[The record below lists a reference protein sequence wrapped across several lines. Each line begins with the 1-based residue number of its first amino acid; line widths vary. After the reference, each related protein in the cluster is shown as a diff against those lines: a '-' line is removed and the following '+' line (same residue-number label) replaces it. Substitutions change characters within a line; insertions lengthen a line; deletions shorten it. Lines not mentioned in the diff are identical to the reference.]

1 MYLVHDKFPREQ
13 FTGFFASLRMT
24 LLGFIESESE
34 SVRPKAAPTQT
45 QTITLRL
52 LSSLMKRSEMR
63 DLGNSS
69 AGLSEQC
76 LLEFWN

>member
-1 MYLVHDKFPREQ
+1 MYLVHNKFPREQ
-13 FTGFFASLRMT
+13 FTGFFASLRMI
-24 LLGFIESESE
+24 LLGLVESEFE
-34 SVRPKAAPTQT
+34 SVRPLAAPTQT
-45 QTITLRL
+45 STLRL